1 MGWGR
6 IFLKYKYNVSAMLFT
21 NTAGEINMPGEII
34 HTSLVLVPSGLGQGF
49 FLRTGVMQ
57 VPCFLKEKFI

>member
-49 FLRTGVMQ
+49 F
-57 VPCFLKEKFI
+57 